1 MTDMAAVD
9 VQGLGRVFGR
19 GPDTVVALR
28 DVTFQIAPG
37 QILGVLGS
45 NGAGKTTLTKI
56 LATLLEPTTG
66 TARVF
71 GHDVRHELRAVRRL
85 TSAVFG
91 GERGFY
97 GALSGRDNLRYF
109 AMLAGVGRATIK
121 NAVDEALHEVGL
133 DQVDHRNVE
142 TYSKGMKQRL
152 HIALGM
158 IAQPRLLLLDEPTV
172 GLDPLEAQRLRDAI
186 ARLRRDGVSILL
198 TSHYLL
204 DIEQLADRV
213 LVISNGAVTL
223 DTAADEFARL
233 AGFAATVTVTGRGPQ
248 PARLLSFATEPVAGD
263 NGDAD
268 ADGVWTVSMRVPDWG
283 SDVFGQLNAAL
294 SGVEV
299 LAVAVAPVRLE
310 DVYALVMRDLA
321 DRESVAPH
329 GASR

>member
-1 MTDMAAVD
+1 M
-9 VQGLGRVFGR
+9 
-19 GPDTVVALR
+19 
-28 DVTFQIAPG
+28 
-37 QILGVLGS
+37 
-45 NGAGKTTLTKI
+45 
-56 LATLLEPTTG
+56 
-66 TARVF
+66 
-71 GHDVRHELRAVRRL
+71 
-85 TSAVFG
+85 
-91 GERGFY
+91 
-97 GALSGRDNLRYF
+97 
-109 AMLAGVGRATIK
+109 
-121 NAVDEALHEVGL
+121 
-133 DQVDHRNVE
+133 HRNVE

-158 IAQPRLLLLDEPTV
+158 IARPRLLLLDEPTV

-213 LVISNGAVTL
+213 LVISKGAVTL
-223 DTAADEFARL
+223 DTPADEFARL

-248 PARLLSFATEPVAGD
+248 PARLLTFATEPVAGAD
-263 NGDAD
+263 D
-268 ADGVWTVSMRVPDWG
+268 ADGGWTVSIRVPEWG
-283 SDVFGQLNAAL
+283 SEIFGQLNAAL

-321 DRESVAPH
+321 DREHLAPQ